1 MARRRPP
8 GNPREAL
15 RGKTIVTFDGMTDGI
30 ESTIA
35 QDASTHP
42 GLKMYA

>member
-1 MARRRPP
+1 MVRPGP
-8 GNPREAL
+8 PSNAREAL

-35 QDASTHP
+35 QGASTHP